1 MKNILERIR
10 REPALVIGLVSAVI
24 ALLLAF
30 GFSLTD
36 EQVGAI
42 MSVVVAVL
50 AVVTR
55 QAVTPNISV
64 AAKEAAARASALVAG
79 PAARVPDGE
88 PVEVVRAAP
97 DGALS
102 FVAGRHRERGAFD
115 TGILLA
121 LACIVVILVGVVWLA
136 QAL

>member
-97 DGALS
+97 DSALS
-102 FVAGRHRERGAFD
+102 FTGRHRERGAFD